1 LPADDQRGFVYPV
14 AAYSHLPAPGVAP
27 CDDTGFAVIGGFVY
41 RGEALP
47 ELRGK
52 YVFGDGVSGQVFY
65 TEAADMRRGKELA
78 KVRELTLF
86 DGAGAAINLRTVAG
100 DPKVLTAGKPRVDM
114 KFGIDGKGEL
124 YVLAKA
130 NGTIWKVTGSKQV
143 EPPVPSAT
151 PGPQPSPAG
160 RRRRSARGL
169 LVLRSGGG
177 RRVRAPVLVAR
188 HRAPCGGARS
198 RTLHPAARH
207 GDPERRGHRHSAR
220 VRFRSTPTHAR
231 SR

>member
-1 LPADDQRGFVYPV
+1 M
-14 AAYSHLPAPGVAP
+14 AP
-27 CDDTGFAVIGGFVY
+27 CDDTGYAVIGGFVY

-47 ELRGK
+47 DLRGK

-65 TEAADMRRGKELA
+65 TEAAEMRRGKELA

-86 DGAGAAINLRTVAG
+86 DEAGAAINLRAVAG

-130 NGTIWKVTGSKQV
+130 NGTIWKVAGTKQV

-151 PGPQPSPAG
+151 PAPQPSP
-160 RRRRSARGL
+160 
-169 LVLRSGGG
+169 
-177 RRVRAPVLVAR
+177 
-188 HRAPCGGARS
+188 S
-198 RTLHPAARH
+198 R
-207 GDPERRGHRHSAR
+207 
-220 VRFRSTPTHAR
+220 
-231 SR
+231 